1 MALHIENPIS
11 LHGPRVID
19 HHLLHVSNFPVR
31 SVECNSHNGIVTVDN
46 YRTSSFDELGNCYFP
61 LSNSLQEAHSHVT
74 EGHDGGSQIEAEVTS
89 DAGRQIDAGEDELL
103 HGFLKSRVRKVDADV
118 DVDWRCPEW
127 ANN

>member
-1 MALHIENPIS
+1 MTA
-11 LHGPRVID
+11 
-19 HHLLHVSNFPVR
+19 
-31 SVECNSHNGIVTVDN
+31 DN

-103 HGFLKSRVRKVDADV
+103 HGLVDRGLEDV
-118 DVDWRCPEW
+118 DPHAEVERPLFVAVRERKG
-127 ANN
+127 